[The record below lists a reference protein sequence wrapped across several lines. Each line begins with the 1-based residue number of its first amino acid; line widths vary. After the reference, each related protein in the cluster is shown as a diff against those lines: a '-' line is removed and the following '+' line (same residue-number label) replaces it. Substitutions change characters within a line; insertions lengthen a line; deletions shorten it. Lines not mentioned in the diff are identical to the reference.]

1 MTDSRRL
8 PLSAKVFLVCGF
20 YLVALGL
27 YVALLRPALLPEDPR
42 YIGSSL
48 AAIRVAV
55 PGLERWLGLVFKVM
69 GGFMLATGA
78 LTVLAACRWLAKRE
92 RGTFAALA
100 VAGAASVGLMS
111 ATNFLLNSDF
121 RWLLLLPALLWL
133 LGLACYLRER

>member
-48 AAIRVAV
+48 AAIRAAV

-78 LTVLAACRWLAKRE
+78 LTVLGKP
-92 RGTFAALA
+92 
-100 VAGAASVGLMS
+100 VVGLQS
-111 ATNFLLNSDF
+111 VSEARSPP
-121 RWLLLLPALLWL
+121 WQWPARPAS
-133 LGLACYLRER
+133 G